1 MERLLRTIVVPLIA
15 VGVGVLVG
23 MLFLWATGYPAI
35 ATFKSIIHESL
46 PFRSATDPNVRNWY
60 GFAQVLRS
68 ATWLTFTGLAVA
80 VAFHAGLFNI
90 GVEGQLY
97 IGAVVLG
104 IAGYYLK
111 QAPKG
116 SFESVHWLVFLLAAT
131 GLSMFCSGIWAA
143 IPGFLKA
150 ATGAHEVIST
160 IMMNFVAYSLVN
172 YLLRPPRHP
181 GDISFAQAGRMQT
194 PLIPKVARVPRLQEI
209 FPNALEGSTL
219 NHVSWLAIIAAV
231 AVWLMLRFTRFGFAL
246 RAVGKNPDAA
256 RAAGIS
262 PGRVIVL
269 SMFIS
274 GALSGLVGVEFV
286 MGHKGYFEEGFSAG
300 YGFLGIAVALLA
312 NNHPIGLLFTAL
324 LFGILNY
331 GKVAAAGEVPKDI
344 IEIMQA
350 AIILSVILG
359 NKIFAMWLVRLKKRR
374 VAAELT
380 ADAETSLPA
389 PQESPI

>member
-1 MERLLRTIVVPLIA
+1 MERFLRTIVVPVFA
-15 VGVGVLVG
+15 VGIGVLVG

-35 ATFKSIIHESL
+35 STFKNIVHES
-46 PFRSATDPNVRNWY
+46 FHDWY
-60 GFAQVLRS
+60 GFGQVLRS
-68 ATWLTFTGLAVA
+68 ATLLTFTGLAVA

-111 QAPKG
+111 QAPK
-116 SFESVHWLVFLLAAT
+116 ESIAHIHWSLFLIGAVA
-131 GLSMFCSGIWAA
+131 LSMLCSGIWAA
-143 IPGFLKA
+143 IPGVLKA

-172 YLLRPPRHP
+172 YLLRPPHQ
-181 GDISFAQAGRMQT
+181 GETSFAQAGRMQT
-194 PLIPKVARVPRLQEI
+194 PLLPKTVRVPKLQEI
-209 FPNALEGSTL
+209 FPVFEGSTL
-219 NHVSWLAIIAAV
+219 NHVSWLALIAALGI
-231 AVWLMLRFTRFGFAL
+231 WLMLRFTRFGFAL

-269 SMFIS
+269 SMFLS

-300 YGFLGIAVALLA
+300 LGFLGIAVALLA

-324 LFGILNY
+324 LFGVLNY

-359 NKIFAMWLVRLKKRR
+359 NKAFAMWLMSIKKRR
-374 VAAELT
+374 VAAEIST
-380 ADAETSLPA
+380 DTETSLPP
-389 PQESPI
+389 PQASPV

>member
-1 MERLLRTIVVPLIA
+1 MERFLRTIVVPVLA
-15 VGVGVLVG
+15 VGIGVLVG

-35 ATFKSIIHESL
+35 QTFQNIIRES
-46 PFRSATDPNVRNWY
+46 FHDWY
-60 GFAQVLRS
+60 GFGQVLR
-68 ATWLTFTGLAVA
+68 ATTLLTFTGLAVA
-80 VAFHAGLFNI
+80 IAFHAGLFNI

-111 QAPKG
+111 QAPKD
-116 SFESVHWLVFLLAAT
+116 SIANVHWLIFLLGAVA
-131 GLSMFCSGIWAA
+131 LAMLCSGIWGA
-143 IPGFLKA
+143 IPGALKA

-160 IMMNFVAYSLVN
+160 IMMNFIAYSLVN
-172 YLLRPPRHP
+172 YLLRP
-181 GDISFAQAGRMQT
+181 GGKSFAQAGRMQT
-194 PLIPKVARVPRLQEI
+194 PLIPKTARVPRLQEM
-209 FPNALEGSTL
+209 FPVFEGSTL
-219 NHVSWLAIIAAV
+219 NHVSWLAVLAAI
-231 AVWLMLRFTRFGFAL
+231 AVWGTLRFTRFGFAL

-262 PGRVIVL
+262 PGRILVL
-269 SMFIS
+269 SMFLS

-286 MGHKGYFEEGFSAG
+286 LGHKGYFEEGFSAG
-300 YGFLGIAVALLA
+300 LGFLGIAVALLA
-312 NNHPIGLLFTAL
+312 NNHPIGVLFTAF
-324 LFGILNY
+324 LFGVLNY

-359 NKIFAMWLVRLKKRR
+359 NKAFAMWLVHLKKRR

-380 ADAETSLPA
+380 TTESELPA
-389 PQESPI
+389 PQASPV

>member
-1 MERLLRTIVVPLIA
+1 MERLLRTIIVPLLA
-15 VGVGVLVG
+15 VAVGVLVG

-35 ATFKSIIHESL
+35 ATFRNIVRESL
-46 PFRSATDPNVRNWY
+46 PFESSVPGVRNWY
-60 GFAQVLRS
+60 GFGQVLRS
-68 ATWLTFTGLAVA
+68 ATLLTFTGLAVA

-111 QAPKG
+111 QVPK
-116 SFESVHWLVFLLAAT
+116 ESISGIHWSLYLLGAV
-131 GLSMFCSGIWAA
+131 GLSMLCSGLWAA
-143 IPGFLKA
+143 IPGVLKA
-150 ATGAHEVIST
+150 VTGAHEVIST

-172 YLLRPPRHP
+172 YLLRP
-181 GDISFAQAGRMQT
+181 GGTFAQAGRMQT
-194 PLIPKVARVPRLQEI
+194 PAMPRTLRVPRLQEM
-209 FPNALEGSTL
+209 FPVFEGATL
-219 NHVSWLAIIAAV
+219 NHASWLAVIAAV
-231 AVWLMLRFTRFGFAL
+231 AIWAMLRFTRFGFAL

-262 PGRVIVL
+262 PGRIIVL
-269 SMFIS
+269 SMFLS

-286 MGHKGYFEEGFSAG
+286 LGHKGYFEEGFSAG
-300 YGFLGIAVALLA
+300 LGFLGIAVALLA

-324 LFGILNY
+324 LFGVLNY
-331 GKVAAAGEVPKDI
+331 GKVAAAGDVPKDI

-359 NKIFAMWLVRLKKRR
+359 NKAFAMWLVRLKKQR
-374 VAAELT
+374 VAAE
-380 ADAETSLPA
+380 ANAAEAVIS
-389 PQESPI
+389 